1 MVSDREIILGIP
13 QKELISEIGNS
24 RTQVSELVKR
34 DIATSNAEDK
44 KSHARPVITEPISML
59 PELSALDPDLI
70 AEELKKERRKRTK

>member
-13 QKELISEIGNS
+13 QKELISEIANS
-24 RTQVSELVKR
+24 PTQISKLVKL
-34 DIATSNAEDK
+34 DLATSNAEDK
-44 KSHARPVITEPISML
+44 KSHARPVITEPRSTL